1 MAGKEK
7 NSGDQGREKFP
18 AADPRRFAVV
28 LVRPGRAENVGLAA
42 RGMANTGFFDLRIVG
57 DPGIAAEAR
66 RTAVHASSVLDR
78 ARFFRSL
85 PEALADLNLVLG
97 STARIKR
104 GYPVMDLREA
114 LSVAG
119 GSAPGTKV
127 GLVFGNERTGLT
139 AEELGLTNC
148 RFHIP
153 QARRQPSYNLGVA
166 VTLVLFTLACPGAPA
181 SFERGEPPLTHAE
194 QLEAAADLKV
204 MLDRLGFMRRTNRDF
219 ITARLQ
225 DIFLR
230 TALSAKDRDIMLA
243 MFRRALLGGR
253 GRESVERKEQNGD
266 G

>member
-1 MAGKEK
+1 MAE
-7 NSGDQGREKFP
+7 REKKSGAQAQERFP
-18 AADPRRFAVV
+18 AVDSRRFAVI
-28 LVRPGRAENVGLAA
+28 LVRPGLAENVGLAA
-42 RGMANTGFFDLRIVG
+42 RGMANTGFSDLRIVG

-66 RTAVHASSVLDR
+66 RTAVHASFVLDR

-104 GYPVMDLREA
+104 GYPVVGLREA
-114 LSVAG
+114 LSVAN

-127 GLVFGNERTGLT
+127 GLVFGNERTGQT

-166 VTLVLFTLACPGAPA
+166 VTLVLFTLACPVAPA
-181 SFERGEPPLTHAE
+181 SFESGEPPLTHAE
-194 QLEAAADLKV
+194 QLKAAADLKV
-204 MLDRLGFMRRTNRDF
+204 MLDRLGFMRRTNREF
-219 ITARLQ
+219 ITARVQ

-230 TALSAKDRDIMLA
+230 TALSAKDRDIILA
-243 MFRRALLGGR
+243 MFRRALLGRRDR
-253 GRESVERKEQNGD
+253 GTAERKEQSD
-266 G
+266 DS